1 MLTDSA
7 MAFRAGFLTKCAEHG
22 LSVSESLELAQLL
35 NTRLKSGLKK
45 LADGGAASVAGAA
58 AKKVTPW
65 PVKALTSGLGAVGDV
80 GSAGIDAAMAA
91 AGKLSPWAIAAL
103 LLGPPAAGYVAGQGL
118 AGLSDYDDTDVYE
131 IQKQELADEYRRNAA
146 GMAMAKH

>member
-22 LSVSESLELAQLL
+22 LSVTESLELAQLL
-35 NTRLKSGLKK
+35 NTRLKSGLEK
-45 LADGGAASVAGAA
+45 LAAGEAAAAGAA

-65 PVKALTSGLGAVGDV
+65 PAKALTAGLGAVGDV
-80 GSAGIDAAMAA
+80 GSAGINAATAA
-91 AGKLSPWAIAAL
+91 VGKLSPWAIAAL

-146 GMAMAKH
+146 GMAMAKQ